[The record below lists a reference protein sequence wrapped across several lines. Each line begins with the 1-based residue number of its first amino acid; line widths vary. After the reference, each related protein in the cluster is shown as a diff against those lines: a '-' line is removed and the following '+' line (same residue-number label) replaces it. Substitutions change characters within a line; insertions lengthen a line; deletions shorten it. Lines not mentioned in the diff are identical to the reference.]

1 MHPGD
6 AMIISDHIN
15 VLKRHPLQGLILY
28 FINIVEINCYCYL
41 EVFGD
46 DGVCPTSPS
55 NQIYRFE
62 NNSHKNMYEF

>member
-15 VLKRHPLQGLILY
+15 VLKRHPLQGLVLN
-28 FINIVEINCYCYL
+28 FINIVDFNCYCYL

-46 DGVCPTSPS
+46 DSVCPTNPS
-55 NQIYRFE
+55 NQIYRFVKKKF
-62 NNSHKNMYEF
+62 SQKYG